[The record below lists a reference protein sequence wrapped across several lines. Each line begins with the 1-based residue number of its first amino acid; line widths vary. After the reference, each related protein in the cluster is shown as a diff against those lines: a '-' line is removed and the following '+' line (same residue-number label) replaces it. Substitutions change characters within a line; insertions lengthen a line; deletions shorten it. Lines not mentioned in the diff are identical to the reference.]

1 MQCRV
6 FTNPQNKVVFQY
18 NSAFCASNRCIG
30 HVIKSPSYVGRK
42 IIVEYTLGKRNA
54 NTDKYN
60 KILFFK
66 LKHFMILSTS
76 ISNMLD
82 EFWNIIDLKK
92 RFFCFC
98 LYSEGEQTIK
108 PLDAYLLLWKNSS
121 LSWYITII
129 SQGIF

>member
-1 MQCRV
+1 MQS
-6 FTNPQNKVVFQY
+6 FQNPQNKVVFQY
-18 NSAFCASNRCIG
+18 NSAFCASSRCIG

-42 IIVEYTLGKRNA
+42 TIVEYTLGKRNV

-82 EFWNIIDLKK
+82 EF
-92 RFFCFC
+92 
-98 LYSEGEQTIK
+98 
-108 PLDAYLLLWKNSS
+108 
-121 LSWYITII
+121 
-129 SQGIF
+129 